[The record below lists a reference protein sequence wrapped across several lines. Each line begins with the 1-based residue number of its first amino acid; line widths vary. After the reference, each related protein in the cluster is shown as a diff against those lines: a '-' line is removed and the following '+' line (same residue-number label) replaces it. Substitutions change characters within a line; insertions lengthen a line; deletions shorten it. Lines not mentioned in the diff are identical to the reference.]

1 VDATAWLL
9 LVVFLAVAALD
20 WAAVHSG
27 SKALEYVAKPGCM
40 VALIGCAAALDPADE
55 AARTALVVALALS
68 TLGDVFLMVRGS
80 AGGGEQHDQ
89 RLFLGGLVS
98 FLAAHV
104 AYVVGFWLDGVE
116 GAGLLVGT
124 ALALALVAGVGRPIV
139 VAVRAGEEPAMAGPV
154 AAYVA
159 VISAMVLSAAGTA
172 DPRAV
177 VGAVLFAGSDS
188 LIARSRFVRTEPWMP
203 LAIIVT
209 YHLAQALLVVAF
221 AQGTG

>member
-1 VDATAWLL
+1 MAAVDATAWLL
-9 LVVFLAVAALD
+9 LVVFLAVAAID

-27 SKALEYVAKPGCM
+27 SKAVEYVAKPGCM

-55 AARTALVVALALS
+55 AARTALVLALVLS
-68 TLGDVFLMVRGS
+68 TIGDVFLMVRGS
-80 AGGGEQHDQ
+80 NP
-89 RLFLGGLVS
+89 RLFLGGLAS
-98 FLAAHV
+98 FLLAHV

-124 ALALALVAGVGRPIV
+124 ALALALVVFVGRPVV
-139 VAVRAGEEPAMAGPV
+139 VAVRTGDEPEMAAPV

-159 VISAMVLSAAGTA
+159 VIAAMVLSAAGTA
-172 DPRAV
+172 DPRAIA
-177 VGAVLFAGSDS
+177 GAVLFAGSDS
-188 LIARSRFVRTEPWMP
+188 LIARNRFVSAERWMP

-209 YHLAQALLVVAF
+209 YHLAQAFLVVAF